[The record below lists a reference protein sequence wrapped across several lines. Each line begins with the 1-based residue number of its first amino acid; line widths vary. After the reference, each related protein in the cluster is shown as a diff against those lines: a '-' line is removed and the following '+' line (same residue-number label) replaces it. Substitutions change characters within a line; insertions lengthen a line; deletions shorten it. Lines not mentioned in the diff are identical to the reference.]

1 MDDCINYGYF
11 VLTKENIISFAVFIV
26 AYLFTNISQ
35 ENQKTEKVLQC
46 GSTGSVGYIS
56 RYSTNAG

>member
-35 ENQKTEKVLQC
+35 ENQKTEKVLIC
-46 GSTGSVGYIS
+46 GRTLVQECMK
-56 RYSTNAG
+56 